1 MRGRTMTL
9 PEIRRAGLA
18 ALLDRLGPDGTL
30 RFLQQYESGA
40 GDYTQ
45 ERHVWLDGLSL
56 EDVVKSAKADRQ
68 AEGSESSAS

>member
-30 RFLQQYESGA
+30 RFLTA
-40 GDYTQ
+40 MH
-45 ERHVWLDGLSL
+45 ER
-56 EDVVKSAKADRQ
+56 AKT
-68 AEGSESSAS
+68 SSAPRLAEQSASPAPEQALVSTPTGS